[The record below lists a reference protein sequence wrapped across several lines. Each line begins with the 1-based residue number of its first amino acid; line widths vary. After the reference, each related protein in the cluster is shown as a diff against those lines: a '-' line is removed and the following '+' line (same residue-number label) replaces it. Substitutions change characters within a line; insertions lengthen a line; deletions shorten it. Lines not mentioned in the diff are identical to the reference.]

1 MMNIA
6 SIKKFYGQTDLRHG
20 LIILSI
26 LVLWS
31 SSYIGIRYA
40 LTSYTPENLGFLRYL
55 TASVVFL
62 IIAAFQKIKLP
73 EMKDLPGLTA
83 IGLFGFT
90 LYNLLLNYGETTVDA
105 GTSSF
110 IINTVPFFSLLFAVV
125 TKEEKAHKNDWLGL
139 LIAFSGV
146 ALIVFSKN
154 KGLNT
159 FNWYTLLILGAAVC
173 QALSFSIQKRY
184 LKKYTPIELT
194 SYAIWIGTLLM
205 AFFTKQ
211 PVSAVLFSP
220 LSQTLTVIYLGVFPG
235 AIAFLLM
242 GIALKKYQLSK
253 ISSYLFLIPFITV
266 FIARITIHEV
276 IYLNAIIGGL
286 FIISGILIKN
296 KILKIPVPKVST
308 SI

>member
-1 MMNIA
+1 MMNIV
-6 SIKKFYGQTDLRHG
+6 SIKKFYEQTGLRHG
-20 LIILSI
+20 LIMLSI

-55 TASVVFL
+55 MASVVFL
-62 IIAAFQKIKLP
+62 IIATFQKIKLP
-73 EMKDLPGLTA
+73 EIKDLPGLTA

-110 IINTVPFFSLLFAVV
+110 IINTVPFFSLLFAVL
-125 TKEEKAHKNDWLGL
+125 KKQERAKKSDWLGL
-139 LIAFSGV
+139 VIAFSGV

-159 FNWYTLLILGAAVC
+159 FNWYTVLILGAAIC
-173 QALSFSIQKRY
+173 QALSFSIQKQY
-184 LKKYTPIELT
+184 LIKYTPVELT
-194 SYAIWIGTLLM
+194 SYTIWIGTILM

-211 PVSAVLFSP
+211 PFSTIVSSP
-220 LSQTLTVIYLGVFPG
+220 LFQTLTIVYLGVFPG

-253 ISSYLFLIPFITV
+253 ISSYLFLIP
-266 FIARITIHEV
+266 
-276 IYLNAIIGGL
+276 L
-286 FIISGILIKN
+286 
-296 KILKIPVPKVST
+296 
-308 SI
+308 